1 MKKNVGSV
9 DRVIRA
15 LFAVVVAFLYFTDQI
30 TGTLAI
36 VLGALAVILLATSV
50 VSFCPI
56 YAALKLSTKKTIEDK
71 A

>member
-1 MKKNVGSV
+1 MKKNMGSV
-9 DRVIRA
+9 DRIIRV
-15 LFAVVVAFLYFTDQI
+15 LFAVVVALLYFTDQI

-36 VLGALAVILLATSV
+36 VLGVLAVILLATSV

-56 YAALKLSTKKTIEDK
+56 YAALKLSTKKS

>member
-1 MKKNVGSV
+1 MKKNLGSA
-9 DRVIRA
+9 DRIIRA
-15 LFAVVVAFLYFTDQI
+15 LFAVVVALLYFTDQI

-56 YAALKLSTKKTIEDK
+56 YAALKLSTKKAHQEK
-71 A
+71 V